1 MAAIRIRK
9 TIDSETLT
17 LPELRP
23 LIDRTVDIL
32 IEEPAPQEVLPP
44 GFRPG
49 TGDWD
54 AVLAATRQLQDYDYQ
69 AQVDQDACDI
79 RDAEDRLR

>member
-9 TIDSETLT
+9 TIDSDTLT

-23 LIDRTVDIL
+23 LIGRTVDIV
-32 IEEPAPQEVLPP
+32 IEDPSPAVPP
-44 GFRPG
+44 GFIPG

-54 AVLAATRQLQDYDYQ
+54 AVLAATRQLQDYDY
-69 AQVDQDACDI
+69 DAWREQRAYDLEHAH
-79 RDAEDRLR
+79 DHLP